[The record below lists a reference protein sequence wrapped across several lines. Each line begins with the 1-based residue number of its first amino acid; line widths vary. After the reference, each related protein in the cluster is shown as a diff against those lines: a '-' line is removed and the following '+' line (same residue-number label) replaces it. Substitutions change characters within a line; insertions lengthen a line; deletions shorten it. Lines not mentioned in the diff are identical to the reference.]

1 MFSKQPKDKPALD
14 FDLRH
19 LPKKRRDEIEET
31 VTLGE
36 LENDPKLT
44 GCSLSCGGGQGFFL
58 MPNTYHIEQA
68 LNQYYAH
75 LGGKTYMA
83 VGGIRVIVD
92 NPNAQSD
99 RMAGADA
106 GGPK

>member
-1 MFSKQPKDKPALD
+1 MFSKQPKDKPSLD

-36 LENDPKLT
+36 L
-44 GCSLSCGGGQGFFL
+44 
-58 MPNTYHIEQA
+58 
-68 LNQYYAH
+68 
-75 LGGKTYMA
+75 

-92 NPNAQSD
+92 NPV
-99 RMAGADA
+99 
-106 GGPK
+106 PKIAMSL